1 MKTIKTIL
9 AAATVCV
16 LSLSALASYVFS
28 WELEGVTWQN
38 YDYAVIAAYDQGTVV
53 HPGSGL
59 NAAGY
64 LYQAGATGNYNENTG
79 LATSLAG
86 ASKAGMDGMGT
97 ADISQLMSLG
107 QSYYYW
113 VEMYSGNTLLYSS
126 YSYYTYESLIA
137 GFEYQTGTAAPTT
150 TNVRSVTVLI
160 PEPTSAL
167 LMLVGMGLLALR
179 RKRATYLA
187 ALLAVCMVGGMAM
200 AAEND
205 AVVTFGTT
213 GGNDTYAD
221 GAKVLDGE
229 RYALVYAD
237 DPALVA
243 FGANGGVTGG
253 ELVVMLP
260 CAKNGSCPT
269 LAVQVSAKLGTDV
282 SKFRLFLL
290 DTRVTNGETVAL
302 APGGS
307 QPTAIAGYAPV
318 EGASVAVTKLSD
330 LPADFPKPRFS
341 NIEVLEDS
349 VVLTLTNTVDYV
361 RYAVKDTETAAKN
374 GVADGEIK
382 FIVPK
387 RDEGQIFRLERK

>member
-1 MKTIKTIL
+1 MKTIKNLL
-9 AAATVCV
+9 AMLTV
-16 LSLSALASYVFS
+16 SALALPSLASYVFQ
-28 WELEGVTWQN
+28 WQLEGDWQS
-38 YDYAVIAAYDQGTVV
+38 YDYAVIAAYDNINREG
-53 HPGSGL
+53 
-59 NAAGY
+59 AAVGY
-64 LYQAGATGNYNENTG
+64 LYSSSAAQTASGYDQYNPLAASIADASFAVKGG
-79 LATSLAG
+79 LG
-86 ASKAGMDGMGT
+86 V
-97 ADISQLMSLG
+97 ADVTYLSADQT
-107 QSYYYW
+107 YYYW
-113 VEMYSGNTLLYSS
+113 VEMYAANVLSDYS
-126 YSYYTYESLIA
+126 YAYYTYESLIA
-137 GFEYQTGTAAPTT
+137 GFEYQTGTAAATT
-150 TNVRSVTVLI
+150 PATRSVTVLI

-179 RKRATYLA
+179 RKRAKYLA

-205 AVVTFGTT
+205 AVVTFGTN

-269 LAVQVSAKLGTDV
+269 LAVQVSAKLGADV

-318 EGASVAVTKLSD
+318 EGASVTVTKLSD

-361 RYAVKDTETAAKN
+361 RYAVKDTEAAAKN

>member
-1 MKTIKTIL
+1 MKTIKNIL
-9 AAATVCV
+9 AMLTV
-16 LSLSALASYVFS
+16 SALALPSLASYVFQ
-28 WELEGVTWQN
+28 WQLEGDWQS
-38 YDYAVIAAYDQGTVV
+38 YDYAVIAAYDNINREG
-53 HPGSGL
+53 
-59 NAAGY
+59 AAVGY
-64 LYQAGATGNYNENTG
+64 LYNANNASAASSDAPLADLANASFAEKGG
-79 LATSLAG
+79 LG
-86 ASKAGMDGMGT
+86 V
-97 ADISQLMSLG
+97 ADVTYLSANSG
-107 QSYYYW
+107 YYYW
-113 VEMYSGNTLLYSS
+113 VEMHGATLAYSYT
-126 YSYYTYESLIA
+126 YYTYESLIA
-137 GFEYQTGTAAPTT
+137 GFEYQTGTAAATT
-150 TNVRSVTVLI
+150 PATRSVTVLI

-179 RKRATYLA
+179 RKRAKYLA

-213 GGNDTYAD
+213 GGNDKYAD

-269 LAVQVSAKLGTDV
+269 LAVQVSAKLGADV
-282 SKFRLFLL
+282 SKYRLFLL
-290 DTRVTNGETVAL
+290 DTRVTNGEKTAL

-341 NIEVLEDS
+341 KIEVLEDS

-374 GVADGEIK
+374 GAAGGEIK